1 MALELRPVLPVDKG
15 TAVAELLA
23 ARPSR
28 RSLFAGDDVTDMDGF
43 RAADVGVAVRNA
55 EAPPAVAEAADVVV
69 DGVDELLA
77 RL

>member
-1 MALELRPVLPVDKG
+1 MW
-15 TAVAELLA
+15 
-23 ARPSR
+23 
-28 RSLFAGDDVTDMDGF
+28 MGF

-55 EAPPAVAEAADVVV
+55 EAPQAVAEAADVVV